1 MLNEG
6 KITVGKIAEK
16 LGYSSP
22 FAFSLRKCTEYLL
35 KTAKELTYNNLEKVL
50 P

>member
-6 KITVGKIAEK
+6 KITVGKISEK

-22 FAFSLRKCTEYLL
+22 FAFSTAL
-35 KTAKELTYNNLEKVL
+35 KKMYGIFPKNYKGTQI
-50 P
+50 